1 MTTPD
6 APRPFH
12 VLAVCTGN
20 ICRSPA
26 VERLLA
32 TGLGAPW
39 PVGRTLHGPA
49 VGPDGAV
56 VSSAGTGAVVG
67 APVSPLMVDLLQGAG
82 VDAGGFAARQLTP
95 DIVRSADLVL
105 ALTRRHR
112 SAVVELFP
120 GAVRR
125 AFTLRELARLA
136 AHVDRAQ
143 LPAGPGVGVGDRLR
157 ALVPLA
163 AAQRGR
169 VTADPGDDD
178 VADPYGHSAEVF
190 RRSWDELAPA
200 VTTLVQVVRA

>member
-1 MTTPD
+1 VTTVD

-39 PVGRTLHGPA
+39 PVGRALQGPA
-49 VGPDGAV
+49 AGPGDAV

-67 APVSPLMVDLLQGAG
+67 APVSPPMVDLLHGAG

-95 DIVRSADLVL
+95 DLLRSADLVL

-125 AFTLRELARLA
+125 TFTLRELARLA
-136 AHVDRAQ
+136 AHVDPAQ
-143 LPAGPGVGVGDRLR
+143 LPSGPGTGVGDRLR

-163 AAQRGR
+163 AAQRGL
-169 VTADPGDDD
+169 VTAEPGDDD
-178 VADPYGHSAEVF
+178 VVDPYGHSVEVY
-190 RRSWDELAPA
+190 RRSYDELAPA
-200 VTTLVQVVRA
+200 VATLVQVVRG